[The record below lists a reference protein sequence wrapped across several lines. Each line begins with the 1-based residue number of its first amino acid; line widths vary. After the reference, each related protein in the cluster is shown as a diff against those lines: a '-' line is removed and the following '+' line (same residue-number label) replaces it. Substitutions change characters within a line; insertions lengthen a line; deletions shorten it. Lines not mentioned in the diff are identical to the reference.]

1 MAIGVEMNLVSSS
14 PAARQVSTA
23 VKADVRMVACVAV
36 ALEVL
41 SITAAKA
48 FVVLPVLPWAV
59 LQTKEGERGWLVRS
73 AHMTL
78 VVPTTPPLETRLNLD
93 VLVRTMVMAMVVHG
107 VAQMAELVVMA
118 TKAEVRPGV
127 MPANPRV
134 PRAVIK
140 PRA

>member
-1 MAIGVEMNLVSSS
+1 MNLVSSS

-59 LQTKEGERGWLVRS
+59 LQTKEGERGWLDRS

-78 VVPTTPPLETRLNLD
+78 VVPTTPPLETRMNLD
-93 VLVRTMVMAMVVHG
+93 APVWTMVTAVVVHE
-107 VAQMAELVVMA
+107 VAPMAEIAGMA
-118 TKAEVRPGV
+118 TKAEVRPGGRS
-127 MPANPRV
+127 ANPRV